1 MFMPTRQASRTLR
14 VSALAGLLF
23 IAACSS
29 SPKATAPAAAATDGV
44 QTVKE
49 RRILGFLTPYRPDVQ
64 QGNFIS
70 QEMMQQLKI
79 GMTPAQVRFVLG
91 TPLVTDVFHENRWD
105 YPFRLQKGNGEV
117 ITSRVTIYFEDNRLA
132 RIDGGDLPTE
142 HDFLDLL
149 SGSPANTKK

>member
-1 MFMPTRQASRTLR
+1 MPTRQASRTWRL
-14 VSALAGLLF
+14 STLAGLLLLS
-23 IAACSS
+23 ACSS
-29 SPKATAPAAAATDGV
+29 SPKTTAPVVAATDGV
-44 QTVKE
+44 QTVQE

-91 TPLVTDVFHENRWD
+91 TPLVNDVFHESRWD

-117 ITSRVTIYFEDNRLA
+117 ITSRVTIYFEDGRLA

-142 HDFLDLL
+142 NDFLDLL
-149 SGSPANTKK
+149 SGSPTTTQK

>member
-1 MFMPTRQASRTLR
+1 MPTRQASRLLR
-14 VSALAGLLF
+14 FSVLACALLVGACASKQK
-23 IAACSS
+23 AAE
-29 SPKATAPAAAATDGV
+29 PVAAATDGL

-79 GMTPAQVRFVLG
+79 GMTPEQVRFVLG

-105 YPFRLQKGNGEV
+105 YPFRLQKGTGEV
-117 ITSRVTIYFEDNRLA
+117 IFSRVTVHFEDKRVA

-142 HDFLDLL
+142 RNFLELL
-149 SGSPANTKK
+149 SDDAAN

>member
-1 MFMPTRQASRTLR
+1 MPTRQASRLLR
-14 VSALAGLLF
+14 FSALACALLVGACASKQK
-23 IAACSS
+23 AAE
-29 SPKATAPAAAATDGV
+29 PAVAATDGV

-79 GMTPAQVRFVLG
+79 GMTPEQVRFVLG

-117 ITSRVTIYFEDNRLA
+117 ISSRVTVHFENNRVS

-142 HDFLDLL
+142 RNFLELL
-149 SGSPANTKK
+149 SDGAAN